1 MSMEALTTEQRAPI
15 RARAPRTR
23 VWGTEVAL
31 LLTFYIVYTIVRN
44 RFGSSAVDPDR
55 AYRNAERI
63 MDIERSL
70 GTFWELRVQGWFVDQ
85 EVFLS
90 VWNHFYGSFHF
101 GVTIFALVWLYRRF
115 PRRYARQRTAFLSTT
130 GLALAGFALFPLMPP
145 RLLSDCGQYGAC
157 RPGAYPFV
165 DTVSDI
171 GGLWSFD
178 SGTMQEVTN
187 QFAAMPS
194 LHFAWATWCVVALG
208 PVLRRRWTRGLIAA
222 YPVATLFAVVVTA
235 NHYWLDGAAGVVLV
249 AAGYLVTDQVVT
261 RLRLPTTTPAGSR

>member
-1 MSMEALTTEQRAPI
+1 
-15 RARAPRTR
+15 
-23 VWGTEVAL
+23 
-31 LLTFYIVYTIVRN
+31 
-44 RFGSSAVDPDR
+44 
-55 AYRNAERI
+55 
-63 MDIERSL
+63 
-70 GTFWELRVQGWFVDQ
+70 
-85 EVFLS
+85 
-90 VWNHFYGSFHF
+90 
-101 GVTIFALVWLYRRF
+101 
-115 PRRYARQRTAFLSTT
+115 
-130 GLALAGFALFPLMPP
+130 MPP

-194 LHFAWATWCVVALG
+194 LHFVWATWCVVALR
-208 PVLRRRWTRGLIAA
+208 PVLRRRWTQGLIAA

-235 NHYWLDGAAGVVLV
+235 NHYWLDAAAGVVLL
-249 AAGYLVTDQVVT
+249 AAGYLVTDQVVA

>member
-1 MSMEALTTEQRAPI
+1 MSMEALTTEQCAPI

-44 RFGSSAVDPDR
+44 RFGSAAVDPDR

-101 GVTIFALVWLYRRF
+101 GVTIFALVWLYHRF
-115 PRRYARQRTAFLSTT
+115 PHRYPRQRTAFLSTT
-130 GLALAGFALFPLMPP
+130 GLALVGFGLFPLMPP
-145 RLLSDCGQYGAC
+145 RLLSDCGLYGAC
-157 RPGAYPFV
+157 QPGAYPFV

-178 SGTMQEVTN
+178 SGTIQEVTN

-194 LHFAWATWCVVALG
+194 LHFAWATWCVVALR

-235 NHYWLDGAAGVVLV
+235 NHYWLDAAGGVVLL
-249 AAGYLVTDQVVT
+249 AAGYLVTDQVVA
-261 RLRLPTTTPAGSR
+261 RLRLPTTAPAGSP

>member
-1 MSMEALTTEQRAPI
+1 MSMEAPTTEQRAPI
-15 RARAPRTR
+15 RARAPRTS

-31 LLTFYIVYTIVRN
+31 LLAFYIVYTIVRN
-44 RFGSSAVDPDR
+44 RFGSATVDPDR

-90 VWNHFYGSFHF
+90 VWNHFYGTFHF

-115 PRRYARQRTAFLSTT
+115 PRRYARHRTAFLSTT

-171 GGLWSFD
+171 GGFWSFD

-208 PVLRRRWTRGLIAA
+208 PVLWRHWTRGLIAA

-235 NHYWLDGAAGVVLV
+235 NHYWLDAAAGVVLV
-249 AAGYLVTDQVVT
+249 AAGYLVTDQAIA
-261 RLRLPTTTPAGSR
+261 RLRLPTTAPAASR